1 MDNRKYEAV
10 INVAETGSITRTAE
24 KMGYS
29 QSGITQMIK
38 SLENE
43 LGLTLLTR
51 TNRGVSLTNA
61 ARELMPLMREEQR
74 ADERIRQQCAAIT
87 GRTAGRITIGCL
99 SSVSESWMP
108 AVLEAL
114 AAEYPGIQVST
125 LEHETP
131 MLQELLSTG
140 RLDMAICEITD
151 KESAFDTIPLH
162 TDEIIAIVPKNHDLA
177 RRDSVTLH
185 ELSEYPFI
193 SYTIGETSLGYPGWP
208 EAIVKRK
215 VRLNIA
221 YSCKDN
227 LTVMKM
233 IDHNLGVSL
242 ASQLI
247 MQNYATSA
255 VSLHL
260 DPPIY
265 RQIGILKRPLEKDLP
280 AAAAFTTFL
289 LDYVKKEYDR

>member
-87 GRTAGRITIGCL
+87 GRTAGKITIGCL

-255 VSLHL
+255 VKLHL

-280 AAAAFTTFL
+280 AASAFTEFL
-289 LDYVKKEYDR
+289 MDYVKKEYDR